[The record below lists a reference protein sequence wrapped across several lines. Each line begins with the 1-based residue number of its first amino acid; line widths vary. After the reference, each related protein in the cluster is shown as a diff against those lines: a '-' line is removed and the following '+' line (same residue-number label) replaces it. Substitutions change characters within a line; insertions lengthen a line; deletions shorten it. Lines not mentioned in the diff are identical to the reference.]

1 MEVGMTDV
9 GVELVGMQRQ
19 VDMRDRASL
28 VFVLVAMRVAMRV
41 AVTVRVGVHCV
52 GVVVVSGPIRV
63 GNISVILMRRIRVIA
78 MAVSK

>member
-28 VFVLVAMRVAMRV
+28 ILMLVAMRVVMRV
-41 AVTVRVGVHCV
+41 AVTVACRSCTA
-52 GVVVVSGPIRV
+52 SAW
-63 GNISVILMRRIRVIA
+63 SL
-78 MAVSK
+78 